1 MLKTIETQSDVK
13 LREATQLPKPRWTF
27 VTIFS
32 EELHVPEIA
41 LLSEVALG
49 EHGFR
54 HGEDTTRADHQSE

>member
-13 LREATQLPKPRWTF
+13 LRKPTQLAKPRWTF
-27 VTIFS
+27 VTIFK

-49 EHGFR
+49 EHWLR
-54 HGEDTTRADHQSE
+54 SEEDTTRAPHQPE